1 MVLISGWV
9 YYMSARNILQEK
21 TINELKTVSKI
32 KSDRIG
38 TFIKNCY
45 SQFEVLRKSK
55 SLNTSLQLFASDT
68 STLARIDVFHTLLEA
83 KQDMEGINRAMVIDS
98 MGEVVIS
105 SNPGQT
111 RQITYSDYIQHYL
124 KKGKTTHDYRYDE
137 NEQLNFVLIGL
148 IAKNYFFVV
157 EYDIKSL
164 LAVTEDYTGLGN
176 TGETL
181 LIGKDSSAALL
192 YLTPQRFHNKPLVNI
207 PQSETDL
214 INSLANQHG
223 IGNFREI
230 TDYRGKIVYA
240 SVNTVPLVNWT
251 VMTKIDKSEALNNI
265 EETKKV
271 TIITSG
277 CIVIVVFLLMYLFA
291 YFLVRPINELAD
303 TATLIS
309 EGDYDQR
316 VLVRN
321 KHNELGRLAQAFNDM
336 TDNLIFYQEDLK
348 DNLRE
353 LDRSNAALDRYAHV
367 VSHDLKT
374 PLNTLEGTVNLLRL
388 ELEDKLNPSQKEVLD
403 KMAEQITRMKGM
415 IRSVLQ
421 YAALKKQ
428 KGIVETLDLNEVLDF
443 VKQNIHIP
451 SHIRVY
457 AENQLPTLQIER
469 ILMVQVLQNLI
480 GNAVKYMDKPSGEV
494 RVSYAAKDQYHVF
507 CIRDNGPGIPD
518 EFKTKIFDLFQTGN
532 VNKSYESTG
541 IGLSIVKNII
551 EEKGGKVWVESE
563 RNAGTSFF
571 FTLPL
576 S

>member
-1 MVLISGWV
+1 
-9 YYMSARNILQEK
+9 
-21 TINELKTVSKI
+21 
-32 KSDRIG
+32 
-38 TFIKNCY
+38 
-45 SQFEVLRKSK
+45 
-55 SLNTSLQLFASDT
+55 
-68 STLARIDVFHTLLEA
+68 
-83 KQDMEGINRAMVIDS
+83 
-98 MGEVVIS
+98 
-105 SNPGQT
+105 
-111 RQITYSDYIQHYL
+111 
-124 KKGKTTHDYRYDE
+124 
-137 NEQLNFVLIGL
+137 
-148 IAKNYFFVV
+148 
-157 EYDIKSL
+157 
-164 LAVTEDYTGLGN
+164 
-176 TGETL
+176 
-181 LIGKDSSAALL
+181 
-192 YLTPQRFHNKPLVNI
+192 
-207 PQSETDL
+207 
-214 INSLANQHG
+214 
-223 IGNFREI
+223 
-230 TDYRGKIVYA
+230 
-240 SVNTVPLVNWT
+240 
-251 VMTKIDKSEALNNI
+251 MTKIDKSEALNNI